1 MGILLDY
8 LSQILGGL
16 AAVGAIASIYYLIQ
30 EMREQNRVARANARQ
45 NVADSHQEIAL
56 EGMKKSMVKIKL
68 KLKNNEELTPEEDAK
83 YMSYFSIMLRSRE
96 NQHYQY
102 TIGMIDKGEWENYK
116 RSFKTLFRSDFL
128 ISKSSLINGLLSSSN
143 LPTIIFGALELLY
156 KQFLIFASKK
166 LLFSSTTNISCIP
179 REKFLNL
186 SFSIGQLIPT
196 FNKCIP
202 KSFALFSFIFNEA
215 KQSKVSA

>member
-1 MGILLDY
+1 MNFFIEYFNSIVGA
-8 LSQILGGL
+8 L
-16 AAVGAIASIYYLIQ
+16 AAIGAVASIYYLIQ

-116 RSFKTLFRSDFL
+116 RSFKTLFRSEYHL
-128 ISKSSLINGLLSSSN
+128 
-143 LPTIIFGALELLY
+143 
-156 KQFLIFASKK
+156 K
-166 LLFSSTTNISCIP
+166 LW
-179 REKFLNL
+179 
-186 SFSIGQLIPT
+186 SFMKTT
-196 FNKCIP
+196 FND
-202 KSFALFSFIFNEA
+202 SFVEVVEELIENDNN
-215 KQSKVSA
+215 

>member
-1 MGILLDY
+1 MGILLDC

-116 RSFKTLFRSDFL
+116 RSFKTLFRSEYHL
-128 ISKSSLINGLLSSSN
+128 
-143 LPTIIFGALELLY
+143 
-156 KQFLIFASKK
+156 K
-166 LLFSSTTNISCIP
+166 LW
-179 REKFLNL
+179 
-186 SFSIGQLIPT
+186 SFMKTT
-196 FNKCIP
+196 FND
-202 KSFALFSFIFNEA
+202 SFVEVVEELIENDNN
-215 KQSKVSA
+215 

>member
-116 RSFKTLFRSDFL
+116 RSFNSLFRSEYHL
-128 ISKSSLINGLLSSSN
+128 
-143 LPTIIFGALELLY
+143 
-156 KQFLIFASKK
+156 K
-166 LLFSSTTNISCIP
+166 LW
-179 REKFLNL
+179 
-186 SFSIGQLIPT
+186 SFMKTT
-196 FNKCIP
+196 FND
-202 KSFALFSFIFNEA
+202 SFVEVVEELIENDNN
-215 KQSKVSA
+215 

>member
-83 YMSYFSIMLRSRE
+83 YMSYFSIMLR
-96 NQHYQY
+96 
-102 TIGMIDKGEWENYK
+102 
-116 RSFKTLFRSDFL
+116 
-128 ISKSSLINGLLSSSN
+128 
-143 LPTIIFGALELLY
+143 
-156 KQFLIFASKK
+156 
-166 LLFSSTTNISCIP
+166 
-179 REKFLNL
+179 
-186 SFSIGQLIPT
+186 
-196 FNKCIP
+196 
-202 KSFALFSFIFNEA
+202 
-215 KQSKVSA
+215 

>member
-1 MGILLDY
+1 MNFFIEYFNSIVGA
-8 LSQILGGL
+8 L
-16 AAVGAIASIYYLIQ
+16 AAIGAVASIYYLIQ

-116 RSFKTLFRSDFL
+116 RSFKTLFRSEYHL
-128 ISKSSLINGLLSSSN
+128 
-143 LPTIIFGALELLY
+143 
-156 KQFLIFASKK
+156 K
-166 LLFSSTTNISCIP
+166 LW
-179 REKFLNL
+179 
-186 SFSIGQLIPT
+186 SFMKNT
-196 FNKCIP
+196 FND
-202 KSFALFSFIFNEA
+202 SFVEVVEELIENDNN
-215 KQSKVSA
+215 

>member
-1 MGILLDY
+1 MNFFIEYFNSIVGA
-8 LSQILGGL
+8 L
-16 AAVGAIASIYYLIQ
+16 AAIGAVASIYYLIQ

-68 KLKNNEELTPEEDAK
+68 KLRNDEELTPEEDAK

-116 RSFKTLFRSDFL
+116 RSFKTLF
-128 ISKSSLINGLLSSSN
+128 KSEYHL
-143 LPTIIFGALELLY
+143 
-156 KQFLIFASKK
+156 K
-166 LLFSSTTNISCIP
+166 LW
-179 REKFLNL
+179 
-186 SFSIGQLIPT
+186 SFMKNT
-196 FNKCIP
+196 FND
-202 KSFALFSFIFNEA
+202 SFVEVVEELIEDDNN
-215 KQSKVSA
+215 

>member
-116 RSFKTLFRSDFL
+116 RSFKTLFRSEYHL
-128 ISKSSLINGLLSSSN
+128 
-143 LPTIIFGALELLY
+143 
-156 KQFLIFASKK
+156 K
-166 LLFSSTTNISCIP
+166 LW
-179 REKFLNL
+179 
-186 SFSIGQLIPT
+186 SFMKTT
-196 FNKCIP
+196 FND
-202 KSFALFSFIFNEA
+202 SFVEVVEELIEDDNN
-215 KQSKVSA
+215 

>member
-102 TIGMIDKGEWENYK
+102 TIGMIDKGEWDNYK
-116 RSFKTLFRSDFL
+116 RSFKTLFRSEYHL
-128 ISKSSLINGLLSSSN
+128 
-143 LPTIIFGALELLY
+143 
-156 KQFLIFASKK
+156 K
-166 LLFSSTTNISCIP
+166 LW
-179 REKFLNL
+179 
-186 SFSIGQLIPT
+186 SFMKTT
-196 FNKCIP
+196 FND
-202 KSFALFSFIFNEA
+202 SFVEVVEELIENDNN
-215 KQSKVSA
+215 